1 MHKFHADGQQLKS
14 TNFRDDFNFSGTIRD
29 KHREIGNAVPPPL
42 GKALGLEIRKAVLR
56 QQGKI
61 PDLNDL

>member
-1 MHKFHADGQQLKS
+1 MLVYQNFNPG
-14 TNFRDDFNFSGTIRD
+14 NFRDDFNFSGTIRD

-42 GKALGLEIRKAVLR
+42 GKALGMEIRKAVLR
-56 QQGKI
+56 QKGKI

>member
-1 MHKFHADGQQLKS
+1 MLVDQNFEPD
-14 TNFRDDFNFSGTIRD
+14 NFRDDFNFSGTIRD

-56 QQGKI
+56 QEGKI
-61 PDLNDL
+61 PDLDDL

>member
-1 MHKFHADGQQLKS
+1 MLRDQ
-14 TNFRDDFNFSGTIRD
+14 NFKPGNIRDDFNFSGTIRD

-42 GKALGLEIRKAVLR
+42 GKALGMEIRKAVLR
-56 QQGKI
+56 QKGKI

>member
-1 MHKFHADGQQLKS
+1 MTRPKFKPSH
-14 TNFRDDFNFSGTIRD
+14 FRDDFDFSGTIRD

-56 QQGKI
+56 QEGKI